1 MGDIVAGGFDDTE
14 EFAGVTAEVLFGGE
28 DDFGEAADGGEG
40 IIDIVGDTAGH
51 LAEGTESLM
60 LHDGLLGLLDFVV
73 GVLEFGVEVGLVACE
88 GDVFTEGAEELLFA
102 WGEAVGGALAD
113 EEDAFELVIVAEGE
127 GGAGAHAEFAEL
139 LEDWEGVFGGI
150 GGEGG
155 GCMVERPATG
165 FGGDGPFF
173 RLPVEE
179 CGFGVAFTGGF
190 YAEGGVGVAGEED
203 GAEVGGEAV
212 GEFSDGD
219 LEDTLDILVGG
230 DGLGDVVEQFGAG
243 ELLGEFLLSELPI
256 VDFLAEVLGA
266 FENFLF
272 EFVVGLL
279 EVEFASLD
287 FGEHG
292 IETIDEV
299 TDFVIGMA
307 LESGG
312 VVLVLGDLE
321 GGLGELGDGFTDES
335 FEAEGEEPT
344 DEEAG
349 EWDGE
354 EEDEEFVLAALVFGF
369 EGGLNGGEHFILDGI
384 SGGGIGGDFGDGLLE
399 VGGGGADGGF
409 ELLEG
414 LLVLLGGKGVEDEEC
429 DDEGAG

>member
-1 MGDIVAGGFDDTE
+1 
-14 EFAGVTAEVLFGGE
+14 
-28 DDFGEAADGGEG
+28 
-40 IIDIVGDTAGH
+40 
-51 LAEGTESLM
+51 
-60 LHDGLLGLLDFVV
+60 
-73 GVLEFGVEVGLVACE
+73 
-88 GDVFTEGAEELLFA
+88 
-102 WGEAVGGALAD
+102 
-113 EEDAFELVIVAEGE
+113 
-127 GGAGAHAEFAEL
+127 
-139 LEDWEGVFGGI
+139 
-150 GGEGG
+150 
-155 GCMVERPATG
+155 
-165 FGGDGPFF
+165 
-173 RLPVEE
+173 
-179 CGFGVAFTGGF
+179 
-190 YAEGGVGVAGEED
+190 
-203 GAEVGGEAV
+203 
-212 GEFSDGD
+212 
-219 LEDTLDILVGG
+219 
-230 DGLGDVVEQFGAG
+230 
-243 ELLGEFLLSELPI
+243 
-256 VDFLAEVLGA
+256 
-266 FENFLF
+266 
-272 EFVVGLL
+272 
-279 EVEFASLD
+279 LD